1 MLLQLFSFFKGIGL
15 LFSIGCLVY
24 LFLGKDAG
32 LKQRLLLP
40 FFAVSSLQ
48 VVGTAYFTQG
58 IIVALVMAAIAFFVS
73 QLFMRTL
80 KICQP
85 CGRIVNDYRGNV
97 PDTCPSCQASVV
109 SDGTASVS
117 L

>member
-1 MLLQLFSFFKGIGL
+1 MLLQIFSLFKSVGI

-24 LFLGKDAG
+24 LFVGKDAV
-32 LKQRLLLP
+32 LKQWLLLP
-40 FFAVSSLQ
+40 FFVVSSVQ

-58 IIVALVMAAIAFFVS
+58 LIVSLVIAAIAVFVS

-85 CGRIVNDYRGNV
+85 CGRIVNDYQGNV
-97 PDTCPSCQASVV
+97 PEACPSCNASVV
-109 SDGTASVS
+109 RNGAASVS

>member
-1 MLLQLFSFFKGIGL
+1 MLLQIFSLFKGVGI

-24 LFLGKDAG
+24 LFVGKDAV

-40 FFAVSSLQ
+40 FFVVSSAQ

-58 IIVALVMAAIAFFVS
+58 LIMALVMAAIAVVIS
-73 QLFMRTL
+73 QLFMRTI
-80 KICQP
+80 KICLP
-85 CGRIVNDYRGNV
+85 CGRIVNDYHGKV
-97 PDTCPSCQASVV
+97 PEVCPSCHANVPHVSV
-109 SDGTASVS
+109 ASVS

>member
-1 MLLQLFSFFKGIGL
+1 MLLELFSFFKSMGM

-24 LFLGKDAG
+24 FFFGKDAA
-32 LKQRLLLP
+32 LKQRLFLP
-40 FFAVSSLQ
+40 FFVVGGAQ

-58 IIVALVMAAIAFFVS
+58 IIVALVMAVIAFFVS

-97 PDTCPSCQASVV
+97 PEVCPSCQATVV
-109 SDGTASVS
+109 RDGAAS
-117 L
+117 LG

>member
-1 MLLQLFSFFKGIGL
+1 MLLQLFSMFKGIGI

-24 LFLGKDAG
+24 LFLGKNAA

-40 FFAVSSLQ
+40 FFVVSGIQ

-58 IIVALVMAAIAFFVS
+58 LIVALVMAAIAFFVS

-97 PDTCPSCQASVV
+97 PEVCPSCQASVIR
-109 SDGTASVS
+109 DGTASVS

>member
-1 MLLQLFSFFKGIGL
+1 MLLQLFSFFKGIGM

-24 LFLGKDAG
+24 LFLGKDAA

-40 FFAVSSLQ
+40 FFVVSSAQ

-58 IIVALVMAAIAFFVS
+58 LIVAMAMAAIAVFVS

-97 PDTCPSCQASVV
+97 PDVCPSCQASVV
-109 SDGTASVS
+109 RDGAASVS
-117 L
+117 V

>member
-1 MLLQLFSFFKGIGL
+1 MLLQLFSLFKGVGM

-24 LFLGKDAG
+24 LFVGKDAV

-40 FFAVSSLQ
+40 FFIVSSAQ

-58 IIVALVMAAIAFFVS
+58 LIVALVMAAIAAFIS

-97 PDTCPSCQASVV
+97 PDACPSCQASVNRE
-109 SDGTASVS
+109 GAASVS
-117 L
+117 V